1 MVKGRYVK
9 AGAKRPAGMKAQSAK
24 TSAKKGGEKPVLYK
38 KLLAMKLD
46 SGKIKQHF
54 GGKTLSQLT
63 LDQLKT
69 LHSNASSY
77 KKAAKKS
84 PAKKARKSPAKKARK
99 SPAKKSPLKKAAKSA
114 KKAAKAA
121 KKTASELKLVRSA
134 CPSKLTATRGKTV
147 STLTLKAATKGSK
160 ECHYNRDGKRA

>member
-84 PAKKARKSPAKKARK
+84 PAKKARKSPAKK
-99 SPAKKSPLKKAAKSA
+99 SPLKKAAKSA

-160 ECHYNRDGKRA
+160 ECHYKRDGKRA

>member
-84 PAKKARKSPAKKARK
+84 PAKKARKSPAKK
-99 SPAKKSPLKKAAKSA
+99 SPLKKAAKSA

>member
-84 PAKKARKSPAKKARK
+84 PAKKARKSPAKK
-99 SPAKKSPLKKAAKSA
+99 SPLKKAAKSA

-121 KKTASELKLVRSA
+121 KKTASELKLARSA